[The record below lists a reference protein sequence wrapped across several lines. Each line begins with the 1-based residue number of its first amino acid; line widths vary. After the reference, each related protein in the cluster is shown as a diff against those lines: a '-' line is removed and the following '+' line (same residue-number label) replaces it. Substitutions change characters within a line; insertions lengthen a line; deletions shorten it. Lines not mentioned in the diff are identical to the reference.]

1 MATEDTPKHG
11 TCPTCGQAM
20 RREIDGVRVPPMPQ
34 VFWFCT
40 NPNCKDGERNALFR
54 GG

>member
-1 MATEDTPKHG
+1 MAATNAKNGAD
-11 TCPTCGQAM
+11 CPACGATM
-20 RREIDGVRVPPMPQ
+20 RREIDGVRRPPMPQ

-40 NPNCKDGERNALFR
+40 NSNCEDGNKNKLYR